1 VQIVDRGSGPPLV
14 FIPGLQGRWEYMRR
28 TVDALAESCRV
39 ITFSL
44 CDEPAAEFPFD
55 PARGLD
61 NYVGQVDAALNDLGI
76 RKAAISGLSFGGI
89 IALHVAASHAD
100 RATAL
105 ILVSTPGPGWR
116 LRPIHAVYAEWP
128 WLFAP
133 LFFAGMPR
141 RLRAELTAALPDRHE
156 RWAFKWEQVRTFFRA
171 PLHPSRM
178 AARAKLIAS
187 SDPAADCARIAVPT
201 LVVTGEPEL
210 DHVVAGSSEY
220 ARQIAGARLVQLPCT
235 GHLGSLTHSHAFA
248 NLVTQ
253 FLAAHEAHDAA

>member
-1 VQIVDRGSGPPLV
+1 
-14 FIPGLQGRWEYMRR
+14 MRR

-44 CDEPAAEFPFD
+44 CDEPAAEYPFD
-55 PARGLD
+55 PVRGLD
-61 NYVGQVDAALNDLGI
+61 NYVSQVDAALNELGV

-89 IALHVAASHAD
+89 IALHVAANRAEQ
-100 RATAL
+100 ATAL

-116 LRPIHAVYAEWP
+116 LRPIHAIYAERP

-133 LFFAGMPR
+133 LFFAGMPG
-141 RLRAELTAALPDRHE
+141 RLRAELEAALPDRHE

-178 AARAKLIAS
+178 AARAKLIAR
-187 SDPAADCARIAVPT
+187 SDPAADCSRIAVPT

-210 DHVVAGSSEY
+210 DHVVAGASEY
-220 ARQIAGARLVQLPCT
+220 ACRIAGARLVHLPHT
-235 GHLGSLTHSHAFA
+235 GHLGSVTHARAFA
-248 NLVTQ
+248 NLVTG